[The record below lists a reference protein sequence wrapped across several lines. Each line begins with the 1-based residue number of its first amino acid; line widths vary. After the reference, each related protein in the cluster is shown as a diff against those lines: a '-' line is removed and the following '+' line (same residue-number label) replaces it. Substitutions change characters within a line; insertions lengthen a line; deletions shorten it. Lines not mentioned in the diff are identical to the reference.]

1 MENSMAGGFTPLRS
15 IVADEKEL
23 FISVMD
29 RIVGASHKPLAVAT
43 QVVNG
48 TNYAYLCETTLATL
62 HGESYNTLV
71 IIHKPL
77 PNVNEPPTLLE
88 IKRIKVI

>member
-15 IVADEKEL
+15 IEADEKEL
-23 FISVMD
+23 FKNVMD

-48 TNYAYLCETTLATL
+48 TNYAYLCETVLATL
-62 HGESYNTLV
+62 HADSYNTLV
-71 IIHKPL
+71 IIHQPL